1 MGILS
6 WFTSR
11 PPVKPSDF
19 TTLVEFLNRELRS
32 LREQWFFSML
42 STFKAEGVDI
52 NGINATLPE
61 GSESDSAL
69 KGYQMTSITGFAMK
83 QGYISTPD
91 SLPFGELLL
100 KAIAPHDQE
109 NTTAYN
115 GRYLDCAGDVDCLGY
130 ALSEDLVRILWAKDV
145 NHYISGAIRRVSP
158 SLAIMSQSATAS
170 AFNDSKT
177 ERKLKRLL
185 NVR

>member
-11 PPVKPSDF
+11 PLAKPSDF
-19 TTLVEFLNRELRS
+19 LGLVELLNRELRS

-52 NGINATLPE
+52 SGIDATLPK

-115 GRYLDCAGDVDCLGY
+115 ERYLDCAGDVDSLGY

-145 NHYISGAIRRVSP
+145 NHHISGTIRRASP
-158 SLAIMSQSATAS
+158 SLAIMSQAATAS
-170 AFNDSKT
+170 AFSDPKT
-177 ERKLKRLL
+177 ERRLKRLL